1 MALKKATTKK
11 SYSKEV
17 RKESKNNERKITLGF
32 PVVEWNSAKVVYS
45 DIKETSNSSLATYFL
60 MFEKKTKNDKIFAQ
74 TIKAVQY
81 DTDEAFERGDIVD
94 LKGYI
99 SVNTYTN
106 KQGEEIKEF
115 YIVIESIEES
125 LLTF

>member
-17 RKESKNNERKITLGF
+17 RKEKQEKREIKLGF
-32 PVVEWNSAKVVYS
+32 PQVEWNSAKVVYS

-81 DTDEAFERGDIVD
+81 DTDEAFEKGDIVD